1 LAPITTHS
9 LELGAVYLSERFI
22 RADPPGSLELENLRE
37 FVDDRLSS
45 IKKCIFKSQ
54 VGLSLSSLV
63 GTAGTITALTA
74 MDKKISPYD
83 PDRINGSILRRESV
97 KGIYDRLRRLTASER
112 KEIPCLEEGRE
123 DIILAG
129 TVVVIGIME
138 TFDFNDMLVSDSGL
152 LEGIILE
159 GKVDG

>member
-1 LAPITTHS
+1 M
-9 LELGAVYLSERFI
+9 V
-22 RADPPGSLELENLRE
+22 
-37 FVDDRLSS
+37 DRLSS
-45 IKKCIFKSQ
+45 IKKYFFESRGG
-54 VGLSLSSLV
+54 VSLSSLV

-74 MDKKISPYD
+74 IDKEISPYD
-83 PDRINGSILRRESV
+83 PDIINGSILRRESI
-97 KGIYDRLRRLTASER
+97 KGIYNRLRRLAASER

-138 TFDFNDMLVSDSGL
+138 TFDFSDMLVSDSGL

-159 GKVDG
+159 VKGYD